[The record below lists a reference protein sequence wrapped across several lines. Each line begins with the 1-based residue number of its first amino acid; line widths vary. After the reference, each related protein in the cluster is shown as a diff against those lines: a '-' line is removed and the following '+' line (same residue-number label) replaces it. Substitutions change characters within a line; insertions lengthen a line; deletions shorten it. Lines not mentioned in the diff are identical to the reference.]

1 VAIDAANNSTGGTTP
16 ARILIQNVVNGVLM
30 FIVEPQFYK
39 REEVAV
45 ENIDIQALISDYAMP
60 WGIKIVMA
68 LVIFYIGRMVVGI
81 VVRVVKKLLIARGID
96 EILVSFLT
104 SIIRWVLLLF
114 VIIAALSQL
123 GVNTTSLVAL
133 LGAAGLAIGL
143 SLQSS
148 LSNFAS
154 GVMLIIFRPFT
165 KGDFVE
171 AGGASG
177 VIDTISIFT
186 TTMTTPDNK
195 EVIIPNGSILGN
207 NITNYSARPTRRV
220 DMVFGISYDDDIRK
234 AKQLLEEIIAAD
246 DRVLSEPAPV
256 IALGELADSSV
267 NFLVRPWAKSEDY
280 WGLLWDTT
288 ETVKLKF
295 DEAGLSIPYPQMDVH
310 MDKNE

>member
-1 VAIDAANNSTGGTTP
+1 MDPAQLSSLIDQYV
-16 ARILIQNVVNGVLM
+16 I
-30 FIVEPQFYK
+30 
-39 REEVAV
+39 
-45 ENIDIQALISDYAMP
+45 P
-60 WGIKIVMA
+60 WGIKIALA
-68 LVIFYIGRMVVGI
+68 LVIFYLGRAVVAMVVGA
-81 VVRVVKKLLIARGID
+81 VSKLLRSRGMD
-96 EILVSFLT
+96 EILVGFLS
-104 SIIRWVLLLF
+104 SILRWVLLLF

-123 GVNTTSLVAL
+123 GINTTSLVAL

-171 AGGASG
+171 AGGATG
-177 VIDTISIFT
+177 VVDNISIFT
-186 TTMTTPDNK
+186 TTMTSTDNK
-195 EVIIPNGSILGN
+195 EIIVPNGSILSN

-234 AKQLLEEIIAAD
+234 AKQMLEEIIAAD
-246 DRVLSEPAPV
+246 DRVLPDPAPV

-267 NFLVRPWAKSEDY
+267 NFLVRPWVKAEDY

-295 DEAGLSIPYPQMDVH
+295 DEAGISIPYPQMDVH
-310 MDKNE
+310 LDKGE